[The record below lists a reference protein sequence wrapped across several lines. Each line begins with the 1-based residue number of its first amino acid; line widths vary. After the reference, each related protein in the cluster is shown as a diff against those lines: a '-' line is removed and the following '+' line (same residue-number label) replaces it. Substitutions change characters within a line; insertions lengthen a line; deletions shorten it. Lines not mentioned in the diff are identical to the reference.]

1 MPSSGCCAIRRCA
14 RGWDV
19 MPARPPRAGSRGRV
33 SPRASNRS
41 TIPWSR
47 PGRHD
52 GGREPPGRSEC
63 SGEPLD
69 PADGSARRA
78 PPASAD
84 PDQQDRGVPRCRRS
98 VRPHLRSALRR
109 GGGDARH
116 HPLPAAEPASAGGH
130 AALQFRRRL
139 LRQLH
144 APHPGEDRRG
154 HAFPRGPPQ
163 HQHRAGREPRVDDA
177 DGPGPVGPA
186 VARLRGD
193 GRRDRV
199 LRRQPAVLGARV
211 VVDDVL
217 HRDPAVWHAH
227 ARPAASRAALVVDL
241 CGRGGVA
248 GLRLLARGHGK
259 PLPAPRRLGRRIDL
273 LPRAVFLPEPVRP
286 LPGRRRASALCLHA
300 RALPVERHAPGRR
313 GCRARG
319 WPAREHDA
327 IPVAERRRR
336 LGRAAHAGAV
346 GPPRRQGLLPARR
359 RGRRLGGRGRPRRS
373 AVGRVE
379 RRLAGQRR
387 QLSRR
392 SDGEGFR
399 HPRDP
404 PVGVEQRARR
414 VAAEPDS
421 GDGVWLCRFG
431 DRSRQ
436 AGRLAHPGSLL
447 HAQQLPEHPGEGRD
461 RGAGRAAPRDLEGG
475 RRRQGSRP
483 PRRGRRVRSDSR
495 ERAGGGVDSDQR
507 PLADHAGAHG
517 RGWRRVF
524 RHARRHDRGGG
535 DAAARPRPSELM
547 PVAAPS
553 ATGAGRAAFAAASV
567 ASAVLLQSFCF
578 HDPHWVPLLLAEGL
592 MVLAAFRPFDGL
604 LVFAALAPLAGVIIT
619 AIDAQAAGGTRFVEV
634 LALAFITGASARR
647 AFERRPFAIPPR
659 LAWTAAPL
667 VVLALASGIV
677 QAAVLS
683 AEQPALWRGDPFPI
697 GLIRDDLIL
706 GNSLSAALQFAE
718 GLLLV
723 LLALECCGADP
734 RNRTRAARMMI
745 VAATAAASLN
755 VLRVTTAAMRQ
766 DHFWRA
772 VGSIATQFRVN
783 IHFSDWNAAGS
794 YFAMVLLV
802 AAAFAIW
809 RGARYAIPI
818 VLLAAALW
826 LTGSRTAFG
835 AVTLVALA
843 LGAIDVGR
851 RGERRASVLAA
862 LAVLVLLAGA
872 GWTWYPEQRNDA
884 ASFSLSSR
892 LALARAGVRMAAD
905 HPVFGVGVQQYYQ
918 LSDDYAGDLLASFGR
933 VKENAHNYFVQVLA
947 ELGVPGFALFVAVL
961 VLALRAAWPGPAAPP
976 SDWGLP
982 AGLVAYLLT
991 CLGGH
996 PLLTPEAAYPF
1007 WIALGIAA
1015 AAGTARAPAPRWLR
1029 WTVSVAILLVA
1040 ASLPIRA
1047 VFAVRHAR
1055 LDNTAIGLSAWQR
1068 SGDDV
1073 RFRWTAGRGTFY
1085 VSAAAAAVSIRLRL
1099 GPDAPGPMLA
1109 RVSVNG
1115 RQANQVQITS
1125 ADDWKKVRFVRA
1137 QGVRA
1142 DFVRVDVEAVG
1153 APPPASPAARVLAIG
1168 QPEMLW
1174 SSDAPANDVP
1184 MSADLDGDGKADLVL
1199 WSAGTARWRWLTSST
1214 GL

>member
-1 MPSSGCCAIRRCA
+1 
-14 RGWDV
+14 
-19 MPARPPRAGSRGRV
+19 
-33 SPRASNRS
+33 
-41 TIPWSR
+41 
-47 PGRHD
+47 
-52 GGREPPGRSEC
+52 
-63 SGEPLD
+63 
-69 PADGSARRA
+69 
-78 PPASAD
+78 
-84 PDQQDRGVPRCRRS
+84 
-98 VRPHLRSALRR
+98 
-109 GGGDARH
+109 
-116 HPLPAAEPASAGGH
+116 
-130 AALQFRRRL
+130 
-139 LRQLH
+139 
-144 APHPGEDRRG
+144 
-154 HAFPRGPPQ
+154 
-163 HQHRAGREPRVDDA
+163 
-177 DGPGPVGPA
+177 
-186 VARLRGD
+186 
-193 GRRDRV
+193 
-199 LRRQPAVLGARV
+199 
-211 VVDDVL
+211 
-217 HRDPAVWHAH
+217 
-227 ARPAASRAALVVDL
+227 
-241 CGRGGVA
+241 
-248 GLRLLARGHGK
+248 
-259 PLPAPRRLGRRIDL
+259 
-273 LPRAVFLPEPVRP
+273 
-286 LPGRRRASALCLHA
+286 
-300 RALPVERHAPGRR
+300 
-313 GCRARG
+313 
-319 WPAREHDA
+319 
-327 IPVAERRRR
+327 
-336 LGRAAHAGAV
+336 
-346 GPPRRQGLLPARR
+346 
-359 RGRRLGGRGRPRRS
+359 
-373 AVGRVE
+373 
-379 RRLAGQRR
+379 
-387 QLSRR
+387 
-392 SDGEGFR
+392 
-399 HPRDP
+399 
-404 PVGVEQRARR
+404 
-414 VAAEPDS
+414 
-421 GDGVWLCRFG
+421 
-431 DRSRQ
+431 
-436 AGRLAHPGSLL
+436 
-447 HAQQLPEHPGEGRD
+447 
-461 RGAGRAAPRDLEGG
+461 
-475 RRRQGSRP
+475 
-483 PRRGRRVRSDSR
+483 
-495 ERAGGGVDSDQR
+495 
-507 PLADHAGAHG
+507 
-517 RGWRRVF
+517 
-524 RHARRHDRGGG
+524 
-535 DAAARPRPSELM
+535 M

-553 ATGAGRAAFAAASV
+553 ATGAGRAAFAAVSV

-647 AFERRPFAIPPR
+647 AFERGPFAIPPR

-683 AEQPALWRGDPFPI
+683 AEQPALWRGGPFPI

-809 RGARYAIPI
+809 RGARYAVPI

-982 AGLVAYLLT
+982 AGLFAYLLT

-1073 RFRWTAGRGTFY
+1073 RFRWTEGRGTFY

-1214 GL
+1214 GYDDARMRASDPVQRQPGGTPLLGDVDGDGKADLVVWRGAAGQWQWLGSSTGYRQGDAGSRTDPDHQPGDVPLLGDVDGDGRADLILWRASARTWHWLTSSSGYAQGGSVTRPPISTAETSSPLAADADGSRRAALMLWTAGPNGARVDWTAAPGTSSAAWAWADRDLADIPFAADVDGDRRADPIAWRPGNGMWSWLPSTRVYDPAAAGATQWGSSYLGDIPMVADLDGDGLADFLVWRATTRTWYWTTSASGYQPAAARVKPWKF